1 MPAKLNSYMRR
12 ILISGCVFGLL
23 AVCYLYAF
31 KSAGFLHDI
40 DLVFFRDAM
49 RTAFPTALGLFGAQ
63 AGWGA
68 VEVQGQSNA
77 PIGVDTWCGKAYRA
91 T

>member
-1 MPAKLNSYMRR
+1 MRR

-23 AVCYLYAF
+23 IVCYLYAV
-31 KSAGFLHDI
+31 KSGSFLHDI
-40 DLVFFRDAM
+40 DIVFFHDAM
-49 RTAFPTALGLFGAQ
+49 RTTFPTAVGLFGAV

-68 VEVQGQSNA
+68 VEVEGQFNA
-77 PIGVDTWCGKAYRA
+77 PMGVDTWCGKAYRA